1 MKGDQLIKQH
11 KDFRLIGNVNKYHH
25 NKTLSGFECHELQII
40 NKVYIH
46 EHTDTHTHTH
56 TYIYIYIYEIHIYE
70 IYYPGRFSQDVSLL
84 KGAYTLSTSLE

>member
-56 TYIYIYIYEIHIYE
+56 THTQLGNFQIRRQNLDDQGKHSSFRGKFHLYH
-70 IYYPGRFSQDVSLL
+70 RKL
-84 KGAYTLSTSLE
+84 